1 MWDHALWPHGCHANK
16 KRQRAFPALTPKH
29 LMMPF
34 RTCLPLVLG
43 RIDQPVDLT
52 WLLSRWQRVAPRA
65 SDLGASS
72 RVEVL
77 ARTRCGRSRSE
88 LAFGHGDPHK
98 KLRIRKEACQPE
110 ATGLA
115 QRVRLAASAG
125 G

>member
-1 MWDHALWPHGCHANK
+1 
-16 KRQRAFPALTPKH
+16 
-29 LMMPF
+29 MPF
-34 RTCLPLVLG
+34 LTRLPLVFC

-77 ARTRCGRSRSE
+77 ARTWCGRSRCE

-98 KLRIRKEACQPE
+98 KVTDQERPVSQRRQALLSASGWQRAQVGDNVLLLPETEAH
-110 ATGLA
+110 
-115 QRVRLAASAG
+115 VAAHTNDSRTLVK
-125 G
+125 